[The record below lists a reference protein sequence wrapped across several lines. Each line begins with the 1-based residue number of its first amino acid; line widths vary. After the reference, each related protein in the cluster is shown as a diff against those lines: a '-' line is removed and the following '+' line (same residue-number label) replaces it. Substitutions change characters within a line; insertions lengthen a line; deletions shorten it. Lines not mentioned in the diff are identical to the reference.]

1 MSFRAPEGHQ
11 GQESCKWWMRDE
23 ICRHQSQVYGERERL
38 QHSSQWARTLQLP
51 KPSRRQRWLILLYS
65 SSPVVEWLTVSA
77 QLSSL
82 GLENKTGIGNVS
94 WGWSIYSLKTLG
106 QLRKFKSPQLHA
118 FVFQEI
124 SFVCKCV
131 FFVVMEYFYKTIDFV
146 TVAELLSM
154 LVFLQDI

>member
-1 MSFRAPEGHQ
+1 MRFVGIRVKFR
-11 GQESCKWWMRDE
+11 
-23 ICRHQSQVYGERERL
+23 VRERWL
-38 QHSSQWARTLQLP
+38 QLSSQWASTLQLP
-51 KPSRRQRWLILLYS
+51 KPSRRQRRLILLFS

-82 GLENKTGIGNVS
+82 GLENKTGVGNVS

-106 QLRKFKSPQLHA
+106 QLRKFKRSQLHA
-118 FVFQEI
+118 FVFQET

-131 FFVVMEYFYKTIDFV
+131 FFIVIKSFYIYKKLAFV
-146 TVAELLSM
+146 TVTELLSI